1 MPIPGLTIEWDDQS
15 DIPPI
20 TVPGDD
26 NIDRPIYMVAMTAD
40 KGPEEWQHK
49 VRGTDYFDL
58 YGAPSFMRHGQ
69 VSIQTAKVVQ
79 AGGLVTVKRVVASD
93 STLANLVLVANLS
106 KESEQDTD
114 ENGIFLWQYT
124 DPASGSIVQ
133 ISSSTM
139 PSPGTG
145 SIPSGVTITP
155 VMVDST
161 KINFTL
167 ESYSIV
173 GNKMATLAKAARNS
187 YDAGGPPPV
196 GTNGSYPLIVFAD
209 MGRGISNKRFRIV
222 VDDKV
227 SYPVNY
233 FKYYLLISEGD
244 VELERIPFTLNP
256 YIAEGEYN
264 TSIETAVDRRSKQMR
279 CQFFDD
285 IYDDFIE
292 NIEYI
297 SGISDASSCDLL
309 FGNDTMN
316 NPIPHFTTNG
326 SPVLDTV
333 YGNPLV
339 GGSNGSFGD
348 APAQITHNQLSAT
361 QMNIVD
367 IALKAAFSGNTE
379 DGDDIYDLDNNRV
392 DIIFDADYHQEVKRA
407 IEQLVIFREDL
418 VFMRDFGLNCNSINQ
433 MEIMNQYQAHSRFCC
448 SYMNNYKIYDP
459 YTRRK
464 IHVTVTYDLAIL
476 FVDHFIN
483 GRIRPFCGQKYG
495 IVIPGRSFIKNSL
508 NFCPK
513 RTPSQD
519 QRKIFDTLRIN
530 YLSFYDGDILTMN
543 SEYTSQTRY
552 TQLSWVNNVLGVQ
565 EIIKAIRA
573 LCPKIRYSFIDGDD
587 LVQYRKDVQTVVI
600 DKYRDRFKSCEIEYV
615 EDEVYD
621 LNKVIY
627 AVIKIKFRNFVQTE
641 MFKIIALN

>member
-1 MPIPGLTIEWDDQS
+1 MAIPGVTFEWDDQS
-15 DIPPI
+15 DIPVF
-20 TVPGDD
+20 TVPGED
-26 NIDRPIYMVAMTAD
+26 NVDRPIYMVAMTAD

-49 VRGTDYFDL
+49 IRGTDYFDL

-69 VSIQTAKVVQ
+69 VSIQTAKVIQ
-79 AGGLVTVKRVVASD
+79 AGGLVTVKRVVAND

-124 DPASGSIVQ
+124 DPDSGSIVQ

-139 PSPGTG
+139 PVPGTG
-145 SIPSGVTITP
+145 SIPAGVEITP
-155 VMVDST
+155 VMVDCT

-173 GNKMATLAKAARNS
+173 GNKMATLAKAARS
-187 YDAGGPPPV
+187 EYDEAGPPPV
-196 GTNGSYPLIVFAD
+196 GTSGSYPLIVLAD
-209 MGRGISNKRFRIV
+209 MGRGVSNKRFRIV
-222 VDDKV
+222 ADDTA
-227 SYPVNY
+227 SYPVSY

-244 VELERIPFTLNP
+244 TELERIPFTLDP
-256 YIAEGEYN
+256 YITEGDYN
-264 TSIETAVDRRSKQMR
+264 TSIETGVERASKQMR
-279 CQFFDD
+279 CTYFDD
-285 IYDDFIE
+285 IYDAFIE
-292 NIEYI
+292 NVEYI
-297 SGISDASSCDLL
+297 SGIDNAGSVDLL
-309 FGNDTMN
+309 FGNDRYGK
-316 NPIPHFTTNG
+316 PLDHFSTNG
-326 SPVLDTV
+326 SPVLDTI

-339 GGSNGSFGD
+339 GGSNGAFGD
-348 APAQITHNQLSAT
+348 APAQLEHDMIDAT

-392 DIIFDADYHQEVKRA
+392 DIIFDANYHQEVKRS
-407 IEQLVIFREDL
+407 IEQLVNFREDL
-418 VFMRDFGLNCNSINQ
+418 VFMRDFGLECNSISRMQ
-433 MEIMNQYQAHSRFCC
+433 TMDSYQSHSRFCC

-464 IHVTVTYDLAIL
+464 IPVTVTYDLAIL

-495 IVIPGRSFIKNSL
+495 VVIPGKGFVKNSL

-513 RTPSQD
+513 RTPSED

-530 YLSFYDGDILTMN
+530 YLSFYDGDVLTMN

-573 LCPKIRYSFIDGDD
+573 LCPKIRYSFLDGDD

-600 DKYRDRFKSCEIEYV
+600 DKYADRFKSCEIEYV
-615 EDEVYD
+615 EDEMYE

-627 AVIKIKFRNFVQTE
+627 AVIKIRFRNFVQTE
-641 MFKIIALN
+641 KFKIIALT